1 MEAKPTLGGPCD
13 CALPWGHGEV
23 ITPVR
28 VSQRSGGGVDKRGTL
43 SKAPVFICFIFHLI
57 LVSASDQ
64 DYYGLL
70 LEKRER
76 EKWSKRGNGETERKR
91 EIEKGGGR
99 ESGRKRESLLLQIR
113 LEK

>member
-1 MEAKPTLGGPCD
+1 MGSRRGHNPCESIY
-13 CALPWGHGEV
+13 G
-23 ITPVR
+23 
-28 VSQRSGGGVDKRGTL
+28 SGGGVDKRGTL

-70 LEKRER
+70 LEKRGREGRRER
-76 EKWSKRGNGETERKR
+76 EWERGRKR
-91 EIEKGGGR
+91 KTEKEMDKKR
-99 ESGRKRESLLLQIR
+99 EWGNREVVRERGRKRESLLLQIR